1 MMKPSQ
7 QKPKIG
13 PLSGGGNKKHADESP
28 RFGHLRVSG
37 LGLAKESQSV
47 EHTNLKPRILAMK
60 NQYLTIGPPSFCITI
75 LSYLLCVTS
84 AHAESA
90 IHTFRLPDGAMRA
103 QAAVDATGKVH
114 IVHQNAKVR
123 GELLYV
129 THDAKKASFSKPVA
143 VLQDA
148 KAMAAGFNMTV
159 SPKGRVHVIT
169 RPNPKYSKLVMG
181 DEAFQTMFQSKQR
194 FFVLR
199 YMLHSRLNDAGTAF
213 EKETNLVGETI
224 GFEGVGAVAVHP
236 KTGWV
241 HAFWAGQTEPG
252 PEMGRDLYMATSS
265 DEGAHWSDPVKLDVD
280 ILGNCR
286 CCPIQATIDAN
297 GVLHV
302 VQRNSVKTSA
312 TSWDK
317 DTYWLSSTDEG
328 RTWSKQ
334 LVQKWENCGCPGAP
348 YSMAQGPKDVVFGFQ
363 TRGVASFA
371 HTLDPTAS
379 VAAPDSGSATSRPVV
394 AVNQKGEVLFCW
406 TEAQDVV
413 WQLYDDKS
421 QPVTG
426 KGGRLEG
433 VAAKW
438 SQAALATASNGD
450 FHLYYDGVIAH

>member
-1 MMKPSQ
+1 M
-7 QKPKIG
+7 KIG
-13 PLSGGGNKKHADESP
+13 PLSEGGNKKHAGGSP
-28 RFGHLRVSG
+28 GLGHLSG
-37 LGLAKESQSV
+37 FGLELAKDSQTM
-47 EHTNLKPRILAMK
+47 EYTKLNPRIHVMK
-60 NQYLTIGPPSFCITI
+60 IRNFTIRAATFCIAI
-75 LSYLLCVTS
+75 LSGLLCVFLT
-84 AHAESA
+84 HGESA
-90 IHTFRLPDGAMRA
+90 IHSFRLPDGGMRA

-114 IVHQNAKVR
+114 IVFQNAKVR
-123 GELLYV
+123 GELLYA
-129 THDAKKASFSKPVA
+129 THDARKGSFSEPIP

-169 RPNPKYSKLVMG
+169 RPNPQYSKLVMG
-181 DEAFQTMFQSKQR
+181 DEAFQKMFQSKQR

-265 DEGAHWSDPVKLDVD
+265 DEGAHWSEPVKLDVD

-286 CCPIQATIDAN
+286 CCPIQATIDAK

-312 TSWDK
+312 SSWDK
-317 DTYWLSSTDEG
+317 DTYWLSSADQG
-328 RTWSKQ
+328 HTWSKQ

-394 AVNQKGEVLFCW
+394 AVNQKGEVLFSW
-406 TEAQDVV
+406 IEAQDVV
-413 WQLYDDKS
+413 WQLYEDNN
-421 QPVTG
+421 QPVAG
-426 KGGRLEG
+426 KSGRLEG

-438 SQAALATASNGD
+438 SQAALTTASNGD